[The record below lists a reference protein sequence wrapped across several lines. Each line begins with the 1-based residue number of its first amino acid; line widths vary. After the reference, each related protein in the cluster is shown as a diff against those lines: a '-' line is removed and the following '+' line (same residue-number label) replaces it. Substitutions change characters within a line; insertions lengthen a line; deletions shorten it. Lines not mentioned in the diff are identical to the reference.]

1 MPWEETRPQT
11 LRPEGS
17 REPDSARQLSRPFRP
32 QPVVILPP
40 RASAFGLS
48 PGLHSPDPL
57 GRTGAERLRTELW
70 ERVQLFCDEPLRLG
84 WIPPDA
90 LDLAVFDLI
99 DHQLG
104 LGPLD

>member
-1 MPWEETRPQT
+1 MPWEEKRSQS
-11 LRPEGS
+11 LRPERS

-57 GRTGAERLRTELW
+57 GRTEAERLRTEFS
-70 ERVQLFCDEPLRLG
+70 ERVQLFCDEPLLELVAG
-84 WIPPDA
+84 GTPAFPGA
-90 LDLAVFDLI
+90 LLI
-99 DHQLG
+99 SISILR
-104 LGPLD
+104 